1 MSTTATITA
10 RNINSKIRPGLSD
23 IMKKKPNNKRVTI
36 TYYLLI
42 GEASRA
48 YEDTLL
54 LLEETLRDGGHAD
67 YRFIRDNAID
77 ADMDEEIEIFRLPE
91 RAMIA
96 MLRAMSPSYDEMA
109 AALEMPSYDPSKQYV
124 VDRSKIGRP
133 RRVLSDAER
142 ADILRLRA
150 QGMSINDIS
159 MSLGINNRRV
169 MECCKNT

>member
-1 MSTTATITA
+1 MSTATITA
-10 RNINSKIRPGLSD
+10 RNINGKIRPGLSQL
-23 IMKKKPNNKRVTI
+23 MKKKPKDKRVTV
-36 TYYLLI
+36 TYYLLV
-42 GEASRA
+42 GEASKT

-67 YRFIRDNAID
+67 YRFIRDDAVD

-91 RAMIA
+91 KAMIA

-109 AALEMPSYDPSKQYV
+109 AALEKPTYDPAKQYI
-124 VDRSKIGRP
+124 VDRAKVGRP

-150 QGMSINDIS
+150 EGLSINDIS